1 MTEPVM
7 SVRRTTLIASALV
20 ALGPTSMA
28 LYTPA
33 MPELVRAFDTTPGVI
48 KATLTAY
55 FAGFAFSQLF
65 AGPIADAFGRR
76 SSTLVFISIYI
87 LGSLGAVLAPSVE
100 ILMAARLVQ
109 GIGAAIG
116 VTVSRAIIRDLYP
129 GDRGARILNLVGI
142 ILAIAPAMSPA
153 IGGVMIGLAG
163 WHSVFVMMAMFGF
176 AIAAIG
182 LFALRE
188 TIVPDLSRL
197 RPLRIAR
204 SYGQLL
210 SNAEFMTASI
220 AVACGVGIFYA
231 LATILPFV
239 LIDVVGLTP
248 TQFGLSMLFQSG
260 AFMTGSVAFRL
271 LMRWITPRQAV
282 LPGFIMILT
291 GSISLA
297 IVPNLVGP
305 ALLTIM
311 VPVAICSFGVAM
323 MMPYMLMAG
332 MRPFPHIAG
341 QASAMVGFFQI
352 GSGFTGGVTG
362 TLIGDPVLSI
372 TIVIPTMGMTSF
384 FTYLLFSRVTAKARR
399 EEDETQRMQ
408 DEITAPAA

>member
-33 MPELVRAFDTTPGVI
+33 MPELVRAFDTTPGVV

-55 FAGFAFSQLF
+55 FAGFAFSQLV
-65 AGPIADAFGRR
+65 AGPFADAFGRR
-76 SSTLVFISIYI
+76 SSTLIFIAIYI
-87 LGSLGAVLAPSVE
+87 LGSLGAVLASSVD

-116 VTVSRAIIRDLYP
+116 VTVSRAIVRDLYP

-142 ILAIAPAMSPA
+142 ILAIAPATSPA

-163 WHSVFVMMAMFGF
+163 WYSVFVMMAIFGF

-197 RPLRIAR
+197 RPLKIAR
-204 SYGQLL
+204 AYGQLL

-220 AVACGVGIFYA
+220 AVACGVGIFYT

-248 TQFGLSMLFQSG
+248 TEFGFAMLFQTG
-260 AFMTGSVAFRL
+260 AFMTGSVVFRL
-271 LMRWITPRQAV
+271 LMRWLTPRQAV
-282 LPGFIMILT
+282 LPGFTLILT
-291 GSISLA
+291 GSVAIA

-305 ALLTIM
+305 ALFTVMI
-311 VPVAICSFGVAM
+311 PVSFCSFGVAM
-323 MMPYMLMAG
+323 MMPFMLMAG

-341 QASAMVGFFQI
+341 QAAAMAGFFQI
-352 GSGFTGGVTG
+352 GSGFAGGVIG
-362 TLIGDPVLSI
+362 ALIGDPVRSI
-372 TIVIPTMGMTSF
+372 TTVIPAMGVTSF
-384 FTYLLFSRVTAKARR
+384 VTYFLFCRATARAQRV
-399 EEDETQRMQ
+399 EDESQRAQ
-408 DEITAPAA
+408 EQFPAPAA